1 MGLRKPRLHMT
12 GVSNSDIRTAPET
25 KAERKARLP
34 LYESA
39 YPYHQAQLGLSRVK
53 SLPISRENPFQTQ
66 TTFYDTHNKKI
77 KPKEPIARPKT
88 SNLGGENLFTGG
100 DNEPYLKNAQM
111 KANRPSKEE
120 EKNIKKFDKYHK
132 TKEIDNK
139 IAIQETQLV
148 HMDHKHTLEGKVDL
162 KKVADIRRTMRR
174 RYANRTDFRKIFNQ
188 WDERSLGV
196 LRPEDVCKMVN
207 KIGIP
212 INTLE
217 ARVLVASANQSNTG
231 ALNLDE
237 FMQLIFD
244 QDDRLNVDLAALTE
258 ENPSPDSDKK
268 LIEMH
273 ESAVNQHT
281 KKIQN
286 ELKIQLK
293 EKINGLAAQ
302 LIRRDKNKTG
312 KVNFEYFANI
322 LNNMDLPTSI
332 ANEKHWKLLYMDMG
346 GNDEGLNYRDFI
358 DKLNEFDQSNAAR
371 LEEIGPPVN
380 PLIQEYNKLT
390 NDTTDG
396 FGKPPKQSTMQY
408 KGSLAI
414 IDRQKAPV
422 NQLDNIFLRARK
434 IRQFLREGV
443 DSQQKLNEELSQA
456 GIDNKV
462 SQEQLKDFVIAK
474 LKEKQTFKIT
484 KKELE
489 GFLSSYIYNKD
500 GLALVED
507 ITNNI
512 FMEDTKAAQELHI
525 IKRAV
530 PPYRETKNY
539 DVNSNGNVKRLLK
552 DIEEKMFVQGSQ
564 RSLNIF
570 KKFDR
575 DGDGFITKEDLQ
587 SALELNNIVHSSE
600 DVEDLMAFLDDGKNG
615 HVGFRE
621 FSKHVQPNIIQSN
634 HERLQEDSQKFMN
647 ISQPSS
653 GFLKAQ
659 MSQTDFFNKA
669 HENLRNQ
676 FRPDDKLIQLVSN
689 TRYGSN
695 PPHKDT
701 FAQHLPPVD
710 AGMYASDE
718 ERFSAKKFQPL
729 NMGLEDKQKLAQSK
743 DIRLQYIKNV
753 RNDIDSR
760 LSNIQEIADKK
771 ENNKIVKRSNMKE
784 EYELRCK
791 LNSPFAHLQ
800 IG

>member
-25 KAERKARLP
+25 KAERKTRLP
-34 LYESA
+34 LYEST

-53 SLPISRENPFQTQ
+53 SFPIMRDNPLQSQ
-66 TTFYDTHNKKI
+66 TTFYDTHHKKI
-77 KPKEPIARPKT
+77 KPREPIARPKT
-88 SNLGGENLFTGG
+88 SNLEGENLFTGG
-100 DNEPYLKNAQM
+100 DNDPYLKNPQM
-111 KANRPSKEE
+111 KANRPSHEE
-120 EKNIKKFDKYHK
+120 EKNVKKYDKYHK

-148 HMDHKHTLEGKVDL
+148 HMDHKRTLEGKVDL

-212 INTLE
+212 INLIE
-217 ARVLVASANQSNTG
+217 ARVLVASANQSHTG

-244 QDDRLNVDLAALTE
+244 QDDRLNVDLATLTE
-258 ENPSPDSDKK
+258 EDPSPDTEKK
-268 LIEMH
+268 LLEMH

-286 ELKIQLK
+286 ELKIHLK

-302 LIRRDKNKTG
+302 FIRRDKNKSG
-312 KVNFEYFANI
+312 KINFEYFANI
-322 LNNMDLPTSI
+322 LNNMDLPTSVT
-332 ANEKHWKLLYMDMG
+332 NQKHWKLLYMDMG
-346 GNDEGLNYRDFI
+346 GNEGGLNYREFI
-358 DKLNEFDQSNAAR
+358 GKLNDFDSRNAAR
-371 LEEIGPPVN
+371 LEEVGPPVN
-380 PLIQEYNKLT
+380 PLIQEYNKLEAEQT
-390 NDTTDG
+390 H
-396 FGKPPKQSTMQY
+396 GKSPKHNTMQY
-408 KGSLAI
+408 KGSLTI

-422 NQLDNIFLRARK
+422 NQLDNIFQRARK

-443 DSQQKLNEELSQA
+443 ESQEELNEDLAKA
-456 GIDNKV
+456 GFDGKV
-462 SQEQLKDFVIAK
+462 SQEQLKDFVISK
-474 LKEKQTFKIT
+474 LKEKQTIKIT

-500 GLALVED
+500 GLASVPD

-530 PPYRETKNY
+530 PPFRQTKDFDPCSDTNI
-539 DVNSNGNVKRLLK
+539 KKILK
-552 DIEEKMFVQGSQ
+552 EIEEKMFVQGSQ
-564 RSLNIF
+564 RSVQIF

-575 DGDGFITKEDLQ
+575 DGDGFITREDLEG
-587 SALELNNIVHSSE
+587 ALEVNNIVHDQR
-600 DVEDLMAFLDDGKNG
+600 DVDDLMAFLDEEKSG
-615 HVGFRE
+615 HVNFRE
-621 FSKHVQPNIIQSN
+621 FSRHIQTNIIQSN
-634 HERLQEDSQKFMN
+634 SERLQEDSKKFMN

-653 GFLKAQ
+653 GFLKSQ
-659 MSQTDFFNKA
+659 MNQTDFFNKA
-669 HENLRNQ
+669 HETLRNQ

-689 TRYGSN
+689 TRYGAN

-701 FAQHLPPVD
+701 FYQHLPPVD

-718 ERFSAKKFQPL
+718 ERFSAKKFHPI
-729 NMGLEDKQKLAQSK
+729 NMGLEDKQKLAKSK
-743 DIRLQYIKNV
+743 EIRLQYIKNA
-753 RNDIDSR
+753 RNEINSR
-760 LSNIQEIADKK
+760 LSTIQEISDRK
-771 ENNKIVKRSNMKE
+771 ENNKIVRRSNIKE
-784 EYELRCK
+784 EYEMRCK

-800 IG
+800 IE